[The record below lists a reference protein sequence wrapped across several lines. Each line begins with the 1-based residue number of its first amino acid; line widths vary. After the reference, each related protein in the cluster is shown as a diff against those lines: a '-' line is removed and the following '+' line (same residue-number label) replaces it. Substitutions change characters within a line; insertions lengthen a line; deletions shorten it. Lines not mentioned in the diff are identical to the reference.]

1 MGAGIKAKT
10 MTSLLIL
17 PALLAKVL
25 LIFYQPRILLKAQSY
40 SFFLVIELNLSS
52 SAGLLDFIKASEYID
67 IH

>member
-1 MGAGIKAKT
+1 

-25 LIFYQPRILLKAQSY
+25 LFFNQPQILLKTQYY
-40 SFFLVIELNLSS
+40 SFFLVIELNLRS
-52 SAGLLDFIKASEYID
+52 SAGLSDFIKASEYID